1 MARVLIIDDEA
12 DIRALL
18 RATLEAKH
26 RYLVYEASDGGEGL
40 SLQRKYNADLII
52 IDILMPKKGGFETI
66 KEIRRLYPKVPVF
79 AISGATYQ
87 GSKNLLLDKA
97 HQLGAVRVF
106 PKPFDIDV
114 LISAVEEY
122 LPCTA
127 IPEPISNTEKETSFI
142 AKIKIPLIIGI
153 AFITGFILAKLL

>member
-18 RATLEAKH
+18 RSALEANH
-26 RYLVYEASDGGEGL
+26 RYLVYEACDGGEGL
-40 SLQRKYNADLII
+40 ALQRKYNADLII

-66 KEIRRLYPKVPVF
+66 KEIRQLYPKVPVF

-87 GSKNLLLDKA
+87 GSKNVLLDKA

-122 LPCTA
+122 LPPLA
-127 IPEPISNTEKETSFI
+127 IPEPASTTKKESSFI
-142 AKIKIPLIIGI
+142 EQIKIPLIIFI
-153 AFITGFILAKLL
+153 AFLAGFILAKLL

>member
-18 RATLEAKH
+18 RSALEANH
-26 RYLVYEASDGGEGL
+26 RYLVYEASNGVEGL
-40 SLQRKYNADLII
+40 ALQRKYNADLII

-66 KEIRRLYPKVPVF
+66 KEIRQLYPKVPVF

-87 GSKNLLLDKA
+87 GSKNVLLDKA

-106 PKPFDIDV
+106 PKPFDINV

-122 LPCTA
+122 LPPLA
-127 IPEPISNTEKETSFI
+127 IPEPEPTVEKGTSFFD
-142 AKIKIPLIIGI
+142 KIRIPLIIFI
-153 AFITGFILAKLL
+153 AFMAGFILAKLL